1 MQPKR
6 PIRVPRRLCLA
17 VAVLVVLGL
26 LLVAQNSTVLVP
38 EMSSYAVV
46 NQRTIEVTVAVGI
59 APL

>member
-1 MQPKR
+1 
-6 PIRVPRRLCLA
+6 LCLA